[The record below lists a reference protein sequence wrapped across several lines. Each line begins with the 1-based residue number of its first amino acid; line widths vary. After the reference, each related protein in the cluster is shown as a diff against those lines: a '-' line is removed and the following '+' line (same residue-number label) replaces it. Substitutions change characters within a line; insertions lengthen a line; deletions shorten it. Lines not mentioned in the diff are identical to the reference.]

1 MIISAE
7 SGTSPLS
14 SMCLA
19 TLHKASCRAEM
30 IMVGHRTS
38 RSAGRSSMRV
48 TCSAS

>member
-1 MIISAE
+1 MIISVE
-7 SGTSPLS
+7 FGISSLS
-14 SMCLA
+14 SACLA

-48 TCSAS
+48 ACRAS